1 MGTSHSRFLEGMSGS
16 ESGSTSGDEREQSKI
31 VDVTYQAPDVIEAL
45 EADTEVV
52 EAVGNGWE
60 DMALLEGLGELT
72 SVCLRNNR
80 IKKVE
85 NLGAASK
92 LEELDMYGNSVKVV
106 EGIEHLAALRVLDL
120 SFNLVRDM
128 SPLGSG
134 FASLTKLY
142 LCANKISAICGL
154 DSVPAL
160 EVLELGSNRIRKIE
174 NLEAVPRLRELWLG
188 RNKITKLE
196 GLSALTELE
205 ILDVQSN
212 RITVLEGLEENSKLT
227 DLYLSHNMIEEL
239 TGLDALACLETL
251 DVSNN
256 ALAHFP
262 NDGSLPLA
270 TLTEFWANHNTIS
283 DWKDV
288 DVLKAAPGLA
298 TVYFEG
304 NPIAEH
310 PRYRAIVKETLPQ
323 VQQIDALFIR
333 G

>member
-1 MGTSHSRFLEGMSGS
+1 
-16 ESGSTSGDEREQSKI
+16 
-31 VDVTYQAPDVIEAL
+31 
-45 EADTEVV
+45 
-52 EAVGNGWE
+52 
-60 DMALLEGLGELT
+60 MALLEGLGELT

-80 IKKVE
+80 IKKV
-85 NLGAASK
+85 
-92 LEELDMYGNSVKVV
+92 EELDMYGNSVKVV

-174 NLEAVPRLRELWLG
+174 
-188 RNKITKLE
+188 KLE

-239 TGLDALACLETL
+239 TGLDALAFLETL

-256 ALAHFP
+256 ALAHLP
-262 NDGSLPLA
+262 TDESLPLA

-283 DWKDV
+283 DWKDI

-298 TVYFEG
+298 TVYLEG
-304 NPIAEH
+304 NPH
-310 PRYRAIVKETLPQ
+310 
-323 VQQIDALFIR
+323 
-333 G
+333 